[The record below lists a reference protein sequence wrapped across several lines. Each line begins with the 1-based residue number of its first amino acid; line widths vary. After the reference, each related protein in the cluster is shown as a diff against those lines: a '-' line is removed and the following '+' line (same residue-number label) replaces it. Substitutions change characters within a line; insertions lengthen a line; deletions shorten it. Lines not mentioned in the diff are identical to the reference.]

1 MKSTVEYLKEKGIR
15 PSAQR
20 VAIMKYLL
28 ENMIHP
34 TVDDIYNGVLPYMPT
49 LSKTTVYNVL
59 KHLEENGALQS
70 LTIDDKNVRYDAD
83 VKSHAHFKCQCCGKL
98 YDLKQPDIS
107 PLSGINDFEITNM
120 HLYCWGLCPKCKSEK
135 ASSNKD
141 F

>member
-59 KHLEENGALQS
+59 NHLEENY
-70 LTIDDKNVRYDAD
+70 NR
-83 VKSHAHFKCQCCGKL
+83 
-98 YDLKQPDIS
+98 
-107 PLSGINDFEITNM
+107 
-120 HLYCWGLCPKCKSEK
+120 
-135 ASSNKD
+135 
-141 F
+141 